1 MFRCIPIFKGCN
13 RQVEYVDKRH
23 CSLPTVPE
31 DILRYSRS
39 LEELLLDANHIRDLP
54 KNFFR
59 LHRLRRLG
67 LSDNEIH
74 RLPPDIQNFENLVE
88 LDVSRNDIPD
98 IPENIKNLR
107 SLQVADFSSNP
118 IPRLPPGFVQLR
130 NLTVLG
136 LNDMSLTNLP
146 PDFGSLTNLQS
157 LELRENL
164 LKSLPESLSQLSKL
178 ERLDLGDNEIEELPH
193 HIGNLPSL
201 QELWLDHNQLQH
213 LPPEIGNLKKLACL
227 DISENRLEDLPDEI
241 GGLASL
247 TDLHLS
253 QNVIESLPDGL
264 GNLQKLTILK
274 VDQNRLAIL
283 NPNIGKCENLQE
295 LILTEN
301 FLMEL
306 PVSIGKLV
314 KLTNLNADR
323 NNLQALPEE
332 IGYLSQLGVLSLRD
346 NKLQYLPSEVGSCL
360 ELHVLDVS
368 GNRLQYLP
376 FSLTNLNLKAV
387 WLSENQAQ
395 PMLKF
400 QTDLDEETGEQV
412 LTCFL
417 LPQLEYHPENTAD
430 AFYDGRLYR
439 CDSKFSGEDLNEAS
453 DGEANIASVS
463 SPDGQQESDE
473 DDWEEKEASRT
484 HSVKFTDDVDE
495 DQNKETP
502 FVRQNTPHPK
512 ELKAKAHKLFGKG
525 KSPDGKAT
533 TDRSE
538 TGKVQP
544 QPEKQEKQTSEMET
558 QPPPSDQNS
567 CVEPTLKDADNTKE
581 VNSKMPAN
589 QVVLSETLAVVISPE
604 PENQVAAESHE
615 SGSEEKEPS
624 EMEVDEYSNED
635 QEETEK
641 HVGFEVEDEEDA
653 GARPNRLHRRDTP
666 HHLKNKRI
674 NVNIDHN
681 KVASIIAQAIS
692 KQKKEDDV
700 DKDGFYPTPPESVGE
715 QSQDL
720 DTNIEVREEQY
731 EIHIERTAAGL
742 GLSIAGGRGS
752 TPFKGDDEGIFIS
765 RVSEGGPADLADL
778 RVGDKVLS
786 VNGHSLV
793 NVDHYDAVEVLK
805 KSGYKLVLVVTREV
819 PRLVPVTTKLPDIT
833 SSPSPG
839 STPTFRQHG
848 ATSNLDSACS
858 SLGTSRAPS
867 ATSHVSATTSGF
879 ESASK
884 GENGQVSGDHNHEHK
899 TKPQLAKKIPEPI
912 KTSRDVET
920 RKQTVHTTLI
930 RDQNGLGF
938 SISGGKGSPPYK
950 DKSDAIYVSRIT
962 EGGAA
967 EKDGK
972 LLVGD
977 RVISINGVDMEGARH
992 DQAVSMLTGLERFV
1006 RLVVEREVLVPRE
1019 SLCSSPSPSPS
1030 PGSEKSPRVFGVPKP
1045 YTGLYSA
1052 NSYMANRPGYTGYRR
1067 PMPERT
1073 SGTSYGKLPG
1083 LRNETSGTVTN
1094 SDNKTVGAL
1103 PDTHMNTTKDASA
1116 ITSVDAKVEPPRP
1129 APRRVPQAQA
1139 SDTSTPAPE
1148 TTSEP
1153 VQEVTLVKE
1162 GGSLGFSIIGG
1173 IDHSCMPFGASE
1185 PGIFISHVV
1194 PGGIAARSGK
1204 LRMGDRI
1211 LKVNGEDVTKSS
1223 HQEAVQ
1229 KLLKPGDEIV
1239 LTIQHDPLPEGYQEL
1254 RIVKA
1259 EGEKL
1264 GMHIKGGLRGH
1275 RGNPLD
1281 RTDEGVFISK
1291 INSGGAAKRDGRLKV
1306 GMRLLEVNGVSL
1318 LGASHQEAV
1327 NVLRNSGNEIMLV
1340 VCKGYDKAEVDR
1352 LLAEGKLSRESKSV
1366 SQSVSSLDRD
1376 DEDTAT
1382 LRQEQEMK
1390 QELVEW
1396 EKEEQERR
1404 EKELAIQQGQQIVSL
1419 GDAAREKSTPER
1431 VLDVV
1436 RAAELLV
1443 NKPSSPTE
1451 LMVPKSPGGPKTDLK
1466 TTTIVMSKHT
1476 LAPQTSTPVSGG
1488 ANPLAGVSTTLPRT
1502 SPNQAN
1508 LTASKQNATLPLQAS
1523 IPKTQ
1528 ASLSHA
1534 VAKTENTPSAT
1545 THSSVPVYASA
1556 LDGTVTHSVQ
1566 SSALPAAHPM
1576 HSTFI
1581 NQGSYS
1587 TAVPATVHYTVQV
1600 PNYSIP
1606 PLPQTAP
1613 LPPPISLLNYSTIT
1627 AHTDAENK
1635 NNPVNSLHT
1644 GYSAVGSLPQPLS
1657 SVTFNSSSEQA
1668 VQPSPQ
1674 TQYKQYSTTFPP
1686 STASYFTEEAI
1697 SPSSHTLYSQYSSIP
1712 PSTSTSTT
1720 STSFT
1725 EGNISAPSRSLCNQ
1739 YSAVLPSTEATI
1751 PPTSH
1756 TLHNQHSALPPSSA
1770 TSSTK
1775 GPVHSRT
1782 RTLYSQYS
1790 ALPLTSST
1798 SFTEEPPLHTLYSQ
1812 YSPLPPSTGVHDEE
1826 DPYSSTDDLLD
1837 PIARSR
1843 KPNARLSGKKIDL
1856 MEGVNNVEVV
1866 KKMSVSDKMKF
1877 FEKAMEE
1884 QHQPSPKPEKVF
1896 SFLSQDEVERMK
1908 QEEEKKIAALSKDEL
1923 KNWTHLDEAEEDDED
1938 SKNHTHTSSAMPPS
1952 SGLLS
1957 VGSVRTAKAERR
1969 MKEKLQQEGLLT
1981 DEDDDRELSPA
1992 EQRALK
1998 AEKRAAWRQAR
2009 LKSLEQDALQAQMVI
2024 KKMSEMIDSKSSSQ
2038 DTGIG
2043 TALSNNN
2050 GAIPDK
2056 ENNIELRTTLR
2067 PSSDDFPKL
2076 SLRAKEG
2083 ATKVREL
2090 ERVVGETVTQR
2101 TEEYIDE
2108 QTGEMKVRTIEYV
2121 EKLIER
2127 EVETLKEKIISLEL
2141 SNPESEKEGEG
2152 EVNGEDEEGEGE
2164 PPTTPVSPTP
2174 SEEPIGGTLGSKKRR
2189 RKRSKRGKH

>member
-1 MFRCIPIFKGCN
+1 
-13 RQVEYVDKRH
+13 
-23 CSLPTVPE
+23 
-31 DILRYSRS
+31 
-39 LEELLLDANHIRDLP
+39 
-54 KNFFR
+54 
-59 LHRLRRLG
+59 
-67 LSDNEIH
+67 
-74 RLPPDIQNFENLVE
+74 
-88 LDVSRNDIPD
+88 
-98 IPENIKNLR
+98 
-107 SLQVADFSSNP
+107 
-118 IPRLPPGFVQLR
+118 
-130 NLTVLG
+130 
-136 LNDMSLTNLP
+136 
-146 PDFGSLTNLQS
+146 
-157 LELRENL
+157 
-164 LKSLPESLSQLSKL
+164 
-178 ERLDLGDNEIEELPH
+178 
-193 HIGNLPSL
+193 
-201 QELWLDHNQLQH
+201 
-213 LPPEIGNLKKLACL
+213 
-227 DISENRLEDLPDEI
+227 
-241 GGLASL
+241 
-247 TDLHLS
+247 
-253 QNVIESLPDGL
+253 
-264 GNLQKLTILK
+264 
-274 VDQNRLAIL
+274 
-283 NPNIGKCENLQE
+283 
-295 LILTEN
+295 
-301 FLMEL
+301 MEL

-417 LPQLEYHPENTAD
+417 LPQLEYHPENTA
-430 AFYDGRLYR
+430 
-439 CDSKFSGEDLNEAS
+439 
-453 DGEANIASVS
+453 
-463 SPDGQQESDE
+463 DGQQESDE

-977 RVISINGVDMEGARH
+977 RVIS
-992 DQAVSMLTGLERFV
+992 
-1006 RLVVEREVLVPRE
+1006 
-1019 SLCSSPSPSPS
+1019 
-1030 PGSEKSPRVFGVPKP
+1030 
-1045 YTGLYSA
+1045 
-1052 NSYMANRPGYTGYRR
+1052 
-1067 PMPERT
+1067 
-1073 SGTSYGKLPG
+1073 
-1083 LRNETSGTVTN
+1083 
-1094 SDNKTVGAL
+1094 
-1103 PDTHMNTTKDASA
+1103 
-1116 ITSVDAKVEPPRP
+1116 
-1129 APRRVPQAQA
+1129 
-1139 SDTSTPAPE
+1139 
-1148 TTSEP
+1148 
-1153 VQEVTLVKE
+1153 EVTLVKE

-2056 ENNIELRTTLR
+2056 ENNIE
-2067 PSSDDFPKL
+2067 
-2076 SLRAKEG
+2076 
-2083 ATKVREL
+2083 
-2090 ERVVGETVTQR
+2090 
-2101 TEEYIDE
+2101 
-2108 QTGEMKVRTIEYV
+2108 
-2121 EKLIER
+2121 
-2127 EVETLKEKIISLEL
+2127 VETLKEKIISLEL

>member
-977 RVISINGVDMEGARH
+977 RVIS
-992 DQAVSMLTGLERFV
+992 
-1006 RLVVEREVLVPRE
+1006 
-1019 SLCSSPSPSPS
+1019 
-1030 PGSEKSPRVFGVPKP
+1030 
-1045 YTGLYSA
+1045 
-1052 NSYMANRPGYTGYRR
+1052 
-1067 PMPERT
+1067 
-1073 SGTSYGKLPG
+1073 
-1083 LRNETSGTVTN
+1083 
-1094 SDNKTVGAL
+1094 
-1103 PDTHMNTTKDASA
+1103 
-1116 ITSVDAKVEPPRP
+1116 
-1129 APRRVPQAQA
+1129 
-1139 SDTSTPAPE
+1139 
-1148 TTSEP
+1148 
-1153 VQEVTLVKE
+1153 EVTLVKE